1 VWSLA
6 SSAGRQ
12 LPSKPRRR
20 SRVISTICRLQS
32 SREPNLMA
40 AAVVRGVNLIFL
52 LSWTDEVQSNLPTLE
67 QIIVLARAR
76 ADVPR
81 FARTKSVRAV
91 RPSGDQ
97 V

>member
-1 VWSLA
+1 
-6 SSAGRQ
+6 
-12 LPSKPRRR
+12 
-20 SRVISTICRLQS
+20 
-32 SREPNLMA
+32 MA

-67 QIIVLARAR
+67 QIIVLARAAAGR
-76 ADVPR
+76 VPTYHGLR
-81 FARTKSVRAV
+81 GQRVSALW

>member
-1 VWSLA
+1 
-6 SSAGRQ
+6 
-12 LPSKPRRR
+12 
-20 SRVISTICRLQS
+20 
-32 SREPNLMA
+32 MA

-52 LSWTDEVQSNLPTLE
+52 LSWTDEVQSNLPTPE
-67 QIIVLARAR
+67 QIIVLARAVRWAR

-91 RPSGDQ
+91 AAVGDQ